1 MLAVKMGWIIL
12 GVNAALALS
21 NVALLVML
29 RSRKQRLKS
38 WQAETLD
45 VTDSQIQEA
54 LGRQSIA
61 VEAALEGISILNE
74 HGRFLYLNDAHLKM
88 VGYAAEELINQSWK
102 ELYEPDEIERIQQ
115 EILPILKKDGQWRG
129 EAIAKRRDGSKF
141 FEEVSLTLTENGFI
155 CVCRDITE
163 AKQAEIRL
171 RILERAI
178 SASSNGIIIT
188 DPTKPDNPI
197 VYVNPGF
204 ERTTGYTK
212 EEVIGKN
219 SRLLQGNETDQPVL
233 DQLRTAFKEGEA
245 CTVTLR
251 NYRRDG
257 ELFWNELS
265 ISPVCDAEGRVTH
278 YVGIQ
283 TDITQ
288 RKRTQEA
295 LQLQYQRAML
305 LKQITQEIRLSLDT
319 EQIFQAAVT
328 QVGQAFKVNR
338 CLIHAYVP
346 TFDDAVVSGF
356 EISKLGSN
364 FPQIPIVAEYLE
376 PGWESMTQIE
386 IPIAGNPHAEAV
398 LKTEGAISSPNVF
411 NDPLLDAA
419 APIRDKAQL
428 RSMLCV
434 RTSYQGVPNGIIGL
448 QQCDRYREWTPE
460 EIELLEAVADQVGI
474 ALAQSRLLKQETLQ
488 REQLT
493 KQNIA
498 LEQAKQAAETANRA
512 KSEFLATMSHE
523 IRTPMNAVIGLTGL
537 LLDMNLTAQ
546 QRDFL
551 ETIRSSGDTL
561 LTIIN
566 DILDFSKIE
575 SGKLDLEQQPF
586 DLHACIAESIDLVAT
601 KASQQG
607 LEMAYQISAQVPSRL
622 IGDVTRLRQILVNLL
637 GNAVK
642 FTDRGKIL
650 VTVKL
655 ATQQDGSL
663 SKCDEELIHCT
674 KLSQDLAFK
683 LEFSVQ
689 DSGIGIPSDRME
701 RLFKSFSQIDS
712 STSRQYGG
720 TGLGLAISKRL
731 SEMMGGQM
739 WVESQGAIGGDYPL
753 GFKPELA
760 ADVPGSMFYFTM
772 CGNAVSPDTFP
783 IPEPTVPMSS
793 AVNTAPPLSILLAED
808 NAVNQKVALHL
819 LKRLGYRADVAANG
833 IEVLEALRRQAY
845 DVILMDVQMPE
856 MDGLTATQKICE
868 EWRSTDRPRIIAMTA
883 NAMQGDRQLCL
894 DAGMDDYLSKPIRI
908 DSLGHA
914 LSKCHPHTS
923 HAAPVQP
930 ETILDRSAIQE
941 ILQLDPQAGSDLL
954 SEVVGSYLE
963 DALKLLQTINVA
975 TLQADLPTLQRAAHT
990 LKSTSAM
997 LGATHLADL
1006 CRELETLAR
1015 MGTLE
1020 QVAPRVRQLEAEY
1033 DRVKASLH
1041 TELQQCQ
1048 R

>member
-1 MLAVKMGWIIL
+1 MLSVKMGWIIL
-12 GVNAALALS
+12 GINAILALS
-21 NVALLVML
+21 NVTVLVML

-45 VTDSQIQEA
+45 ATDSQIQEA
-54 LGRQSIA
+54 LGRQSIV

-74 HGRFLYLNDAHLKM
+74 HGHFLYLNDAHLKM
-88 VGYAAEELINQSWK
+88 VGYSAEELINKSWK
-102 ELYEPDEIERIQQ
+102 ELYEPAEIERIQQ
-115 EILPILKKDGQWRG
+115 EVLPVLKQDGQWRG
-129 EAIAKRRDGSKF
+129 EATAKRRNGETF
-141 FEEVSLTLTENGFI
+141 IEEVSLTLTENGFI

-163 AKQAEIRL
+163 AKQAETRL

-212 EEVIGKN
+212 EEVVGKN
-219 SRLLQGNETDQPVL
+219 SRLLQGSETDQPVL
-233 DQLRTAFKEGEA
+233 DRLRTSFKEGKD

-257 ELFWNELS
+257 QLFWNELS
-265 ISPVCDAEGRVTH
+265 ISPVCDPDGKITH

-328 QVGQAFKVNR
+328 QVGQAFRVNR

-346 TFDDAVVSGF
+346 TAEDALSSGF
-356 EISKLGSN
+356 DGSMLGSN

-376 PGWESMTQIE
+376 PGWESVTPIE
-386 IPIAGNPHAEAV
+386 IPIASNPHAEKI
-398 LKTEGAISSPNVF
+398 LKTDGAIASPNVF
-411 NDPLLDAA
+411 TEPLLSRV
-419 APIRDKAQL
+419 APICEETQL
-428 RSMLCV
+428 KSMLCV

-448 QQCDRYREWTPE
+448 HQCDRYREWTAE

-474 ALAQSRLLKQETLQ
+474 ALAQARLLKQETLQ

-493 KQNIA
+493 EQNIA
-498 LEQAKQAAETANRA
+498 LEQAKQAAEMANRA

-523 IRTPMNAVIGLTGL
+523 ILTPMNAVIGLTGL
-537 LLDMNLTAQ
+537 LLDMNLTSQ
-546 QRDFL
+546 QRDFV
-551 ETIRSSGDTL
+551 ETIRNSGDSL

-586 DLHACIAESIDLVAT
+586 DLRVCIAESIDLVAPR
-601 KASQQG
+601 ASEKD
-607 LEMAYQISAQVPSRL
+607 LELVYQISSQVPNPI

-655 ATQQDGSL
+655 STQNDGSL
-663 SKCDEELIHCT
+663 VRCEEELTQCT
-674 KLSQDLAFK
+674 KLPTTLAFK

-689 DSGIGIPSDRME
+689 DFGIGIPSDRME

-739 WVESQGAIGGDYPL
+739 WVESKGTIGGNAPV
-753 GFKPELA
+753 GFIPQHPNELS
-760 ADVPGSMFYFTM
+760 GSKFYFTM
-772 CGNAVSPDTFP
+772 CASAVSADTFP
-783 IPEPTVPMSS
+783 APDSTSPMS
-793 AVNTAPPLSILLAED
+793 VVETIAPPLHILLAED

-833 IEVLEALRRQAY
+833 LEVLEALRRQTY
-845 DVILMDVQMPE
+845 DVVFMDVQMPE

-868 EWRSTDRPRIIAMTA
+868 EWGINRPRIIAMTA

-908 DSLGHA
+908 ESLSRA
-914 LSKCHPHTS
+914 LSKCAIHT
-923 HAAPVQP
+923 QP
-930 ETILDRSAIQE
+930 LEQPPESILDRSALQE
-941 ILQLDPQAGSDLL
+941 ILQLDPQEGTALL
-954 SEVVGSYLE
+954 SEVVTSYLE
-963 DALKLLQTINVA
+963 DACKLLQTLKVA
-975 TLQADLPTLQRAAHT
+975 SLQSDLSTLQRAAHT

-997 LGATHLADL
+997 LGATQLADL
-1006 CRELETLAR
+1006 CRELETQAR

-1020 QVAPRVRQLEAEY
+1020 QVAPKVRQLEAEY
-1033 DRVKASLH
+1033 DRVKASLQM
-1041 TELQQCQ
+1041 ELQQCQ